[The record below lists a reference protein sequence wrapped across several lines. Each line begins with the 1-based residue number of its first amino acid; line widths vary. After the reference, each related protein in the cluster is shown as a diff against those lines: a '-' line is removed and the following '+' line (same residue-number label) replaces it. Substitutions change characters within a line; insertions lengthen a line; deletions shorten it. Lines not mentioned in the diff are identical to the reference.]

1 MIGVCEKYTL
11 DELVQLD
18 DDDMD
23 RLLVHYM
30 DGSVPAYEEIH
41 PYEPTYDFDGSF
53 GWHC

>member
-30 DGSVPAYEEIH
+30 DGSVPAYEEIRPH
-41 PYEPTYDFDGSF
+41 EPTYDFDGSF